1 MPDKRKYKIILW
13 GIVIVFLISFLVF
26 SVIFVINFPKNY
38 PDKTLVIEEK
48 VTSFLNTITLP
59 IKIAKLSN
67 QEPDTSILVP
77 VYGRRVSHIADTW
90 QAPRGDGRLHEGQD
104 IFASKGTPVFSATKG
119 YVLRITNTEL
129 GGNAVYVIGAGGR
142 RYYYAHLDSFPAGLS
157 IGQLVT
163 TDTIIGF
170 VGNTGNAENTPP
182 HLHLGVYERREAID
196 PLPLLVDRK

>member
-1 MPDKRKYKIILW
+1 M
-13 GIVIVFLISFLVF
+13 IVFLISFLVF